1 MEEALVHRS
10 VVKNTKRSAVGIGQN
25 RFAAEFARDRS
36 ETLVNFAERLVPA
49 GSFKVVGASRARAF
63 GHPQLPPHGI
73 ETAPGRIDAV
83 EILRLLRAKQ
93 SLRPD
98 APGRPEFSSPCHLP

>member
-49 GSFKVVGASRARAF
+49 GSFKVVRAARARAF
-63 GHPQLPPHGI
+63 GHTRLPPHGI
-73 ETAPGRIDAV
+73 QNAPGRIDAV
-83 EILRLLRAKQ
+83 EIFGHLRAQK
-93 SLRPD
+93 SLRD
-98 APGRPEFSSPCHLP
+98 RMLRVALNFRRLAI